1 MAEAQTSSNT
11 EPGNLDALRIARP
24 ANGAP
29 KPVKRKRRW
38 GLITAVGV
46 GILVALGVFASNG
59 KRAQPVD
66 MGNVTLA
73 YPSQTLTLL
82 NATGRV
88 VAQRRAAVSSKA
100 TGRLEA
106 LNVLEGQAVKSGE
119 IVARIESRDVGATRE
134 QAVANVRLAE
144 ANLEQGMAELT
155 NAEVELKRQQD
166 LAKQNFVSQSA
177 VDAAQARALKARATI
192 SSLKA
197 SIGVAQANYK
207 VAEVN
212 FEQTLIRAPFD
223 GVILTKNAN
232 VGDIITPFSAAA
244 GTTGAVVN
252 IADMSTLEVE
262 ADVSEASIGKISV
275 GQAAEIQLDAFT
287 ELRLAGKVSRVVP
300 TVDRSKATLLV
311 KVTFVDHDARVLPD
325 MSAKVAF
332 LQRPLTPEE
341 RKPLVA
347 VRPAAIVKRGDR
359 DVVFVVQKGEAPKA
373 DAPVA
378 DAVETV
384 MSRPVTSG
392 AKIGD
397 LVQVTGVAAGDKVV
411 LSPGDKIADGVAVTQ
426 LKK

>member
-1 MAEAQTSSNT
+1 
-11 EPGNLDALRIARP
+11 
-24 ANGAP
+24 
-29 KPVKRKRRW
+29 
-38 GLITAVGV
+38 
-46 GILVALGVFASNG
+46 
-59 KRAQPVD
+59 
-66 MGNVTLA
+66 
-73 YPSQTLTLL
+73 
-82 NATGRV
+82 
-88 VAQRRAAVSSKA
+88 
-100 TGRLEA
+100 
-106 LNVLEGQAVKSGE
+106 VKSGE